1 MSDPAVL
8 RLGWMLAALGA
19 TLLPMLGRLPPWIT
33 VVFVAA
39 AAWRQAAARRGW
51 NLPGR
56 ALRISLAVTLVAGV
70 LLSYRTF
77 NGLEAGSGLLVAMAS
92 MKLLE
97 TRARRDVQVLAFIG
111 YFLVLSQLLHDQSA
125 WTLPWLIGAVAF
137 ITLALLQ
144 GVRHGLPLPPREA
157 AGLVAR
163 MLAFAVPV
171 ALVLFLLFPRFHNSV
186 AFPSFQV

>member
-97 TRARRDVQVLAFIG
+97 TRARRDVQVLAAKEG
-111 YFLVLSQLLHDQSA
+111 LTAHWESVE
-125 WTLPWLIGAVAF
+125 
-137 ITLALLQ
+137 
-144 GVRHGLPLPPREA
+144 VRMKDEG
-157 AGLVAR
+157 
-163 MLAFAVPV
+163 
-171 ALVLFLLFPRFHNSV
+171 
-186 AFPSFQV
+186 